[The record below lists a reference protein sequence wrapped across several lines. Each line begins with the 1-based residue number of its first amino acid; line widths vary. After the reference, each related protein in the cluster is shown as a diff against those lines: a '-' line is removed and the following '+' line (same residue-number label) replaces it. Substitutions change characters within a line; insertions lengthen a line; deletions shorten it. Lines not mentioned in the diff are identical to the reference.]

1 MKSVMIV
8 FNQAN
13 TERVEYM
20 LDKLGIRGF
29 TFFEQVQGR
38 GTKTGEPRRGTHTWP
53 EMNSA
58 VITVVEDEQVP
69 TLLETVQSW
78 TSETKM
84 WVFEHSYG
92 ILSRLYDVVCGFFRK
107 GHGCRKAAMF
117 FCLSSAMGNI
127 VNGLK

>member
-20 LDKLGIRGF
+20 LDVLGIKGF

-38 GTKTGEPRRGTHTWP
+38 GTNGGEPRRGTHAWP

-58 VITVVEDEQVP
+58 VITVVQDDQEA
-69 TLLETVQSW
+69 TLLESVQKLDLRNPEIGVKAFSW
-78 TSETKM
+78 KIDQM
-84 WVFEHSYG
+84 V
-92 ILSRLYDVVCGFFRK
+92 
-107 GHGCRKAAMF
+107 
-117 FCLSSAMGNI
+117 
-127 VNGLK
+127 